1 MSFSY
6 KFHIN
11 TQSCIGRFNKKY
23 SAAQKFLDSEVL
35 RDSAPYVPMRTGN
48 LMRSG
53 DAGTNIGSG
62 RVEYNAPYSRRMYY
76 GVGFNFSKDKHPQAC
91 AQWFEKAKSLKKDAW
106 IKGVNKIMKE

>member
-6 KFHIN
+6 KLHIN
-11 TQSCIGRFNKKY
+11 TQSCLGRFNKKY

-48 LMRSG
+48 LMGSG
-53 DAGTNIGSG
+53 NTGTVIGSG
-62 RVEYNAPYSRRMYY
+62 KVEYNAPYAKRMYR
-76 GVGFNFSKDKHPQAC
+76 VVNFHFSKDKHPQAC
-91 AQWFEKAKSLKKDAW
+91 AQWFEKAKAAKKDAW